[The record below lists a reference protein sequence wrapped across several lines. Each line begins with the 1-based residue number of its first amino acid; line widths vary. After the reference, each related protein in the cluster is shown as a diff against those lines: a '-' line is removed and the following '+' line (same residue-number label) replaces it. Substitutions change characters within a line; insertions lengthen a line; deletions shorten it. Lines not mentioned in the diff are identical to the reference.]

1 MTDRPL
7 YWVGSV
13 LDDLRA
19 FPVNARRRA
28 GYQLRRVQ
36 QGLMPDDCR
45 PMRTVGAGVYEIRL
59 DVGTAHRVSYVAK
72 FSEAVYVLHAFETRT
87 RRTRRADLEIAR
99 QRLAAVRALRRR
111 L

>member
-13 LDDLRA
+13 LDYLRA
-19 FPVNARRRA
+19 FPVTARRRA

-45 PMRTVGAGVYEIRL
+45 PMSTVGAGVYEIRL
-59 DVGTAHRVSYVAK
+59 DVGTAHRVFFVAK
-72 FSEAVYVLHAFETRT
+72 FMEAVYVLHAFEKRT
-87 RRTRRADLEIAR
+87 RRTRRADLELAR

>member
-7 YWVGSV
+7 YWVGSA
-13 LDDLRA
+13 LGDLRA
-19 FPVNARRRA
+19 FPVTARRRA

-45 PMRTVGAGVYEIRL
+45 PMSTVGAGVYEIRL
-59 DVGTAHRVSYVAK
+59 DVGTAHRVFFVAK
-72 FSEAVYVLHAFETRT
+72 FTEAVYVLHAFEKRT
-87 RRTRRADLEIAR
+87 RRTRRADLELAR